1 MFLMTAYIDN
11 MNTASRLLV
20 RIFVFLS
27 CLTATAGLL
36 RAERMIVPVDN
47 GPLGNSITAL
57 LQDGD
62 GFIWV
67 GTASGLMRYDMH
79 SYRCFD
85 GTPVSRTMIR
95 CLTLD
100 DDGNIWAGT
109 ENGAVVW
116 SSESERFR
124 NIGGRIASHPVK
136 TVTRT
141 SQGTM
146 LLTAGEGVAVVDP
159 ASLKVRFIAGEGEKT
174 WLNNILTTTTDADGN
189 IWAWSHDRLIR
200 FDFTDD
206 SMSPEIDVWPFAY
219 KVRAMATDSL
229 GRLWFNDRQQL
240 MMMPLP
246 SGDTAGSPV
255 TIATGCDIRDILIAD
270 DCVLVVSAYDGI
282 QRFHIGKDGIPDDKG
297 ITWIA
302 PGFPGDV
309 ANSVQCVEKDRDGNY
324 WFGTGD
330 GIYVECERP
339 KELFHNIAAGTSG
352 GLIHN
357 VVADISIG
365 PDGAL
370 WAATSG
376 GLECIRKVS
385 PGSYDVEHF
394 YPTPPRT
401 ENEEPGD
408 IRLQTLAFD
417 NDGTM
422 WLGTKRTMQFFDPK
436 QRRFFERRD
445 ITDMLAAS
453 GAQFSKELYR
463 DSLGNMWMGFT
474 YGGLFVYDAG
484 EEKCRA
490 VRFEGTELY
499 DAGPQAILQDAGDY
513 MWIGTKYKGILRF
526 RPDDI
531 VSVGDMLSVSHY
543 NSYFR
548 HGETSDE
555 GISINVFHITADG
568 TLLAGTSQGLYRYDA
583 RTDSFKPCTSEAP
596 GKNVWILDII
606 ADADGVLWIS
616 TEQGVYRYTPDSA
629 QIPFHELYDGTFGRP
644 DYNFGSCRD
653 TAGTIYLGGINGI
666 TYFNPRQITD
676 SCKKAK
682 VYVSGISILNRQTV
696 PDGIHLESDINR
708 SRHLTLR
715 HGDSYFSIDF
725 TTLTFDPEGRERFYY
740 RIEDSS
746 SDWIPIAGTNRLSFS
761 NLAQGEYLLQVKAAD
776 ASGISEDG
784 SAEIVLTVLPPWWLT
799 WWAYCIYGLVV
810 VSIGAAA
817 LFVIQTRLRA
827 EQKVRML
834 KYKQQ
839 LFADLTHGLKTP
851 LAMMQ
856 IPLQLLTDRRKSPDE
871 ESRQKLLAMLNT
883 NVMKLSDII
892 RQLMEFRKID
902 QNCVSLDIADID
914 IVEYVRRIC
923 DCFRMHF
930 ELKGLDFGCR
940 LPEEPIK
947 MTLDP
952 GKIEL
957 ALYNL
962 LQNASTFTLPGGSV
976 DVSLTKTGNMVS
988 IAVRDTGIGIRAEN
1002 LDKIFQR
1009 FYQVHENNAKPVF
1022 GAGIGLTVA
1031 KEFVEM
1037 HNGRIKV
1044 ESRYGAGS
1052 TFTICLPIKT
1062 LYRSEYY
1069 IVRRS
1074 EHEDGS
1080 MILPVY
1086 SKQYVTAIPY
1096 MKQEQEI
1103 DESKSVTVYILT
1115 GRAEISDI
1123 VRMVLSDCNVAHFG
1137 TATAASEAIKK
1148 RRPQLILI
1156 DTDVYDRSESLDFC
1170 RKIKDMKQTEDIP
1183 VVLLASD
1190 STPEDTRQFIDAGAD
1205 SWMEMP
1211 FDVDLFQARIHQLA
1225 RRYVDLQQKL
1235 KIGQIIGGNEE
1246 IVVETADEKF
1256 MNRVAEVVE
1265 KNISNE
1271 DFTLEVFAK
1280 EAGVS
1285 RTVLNMRIQGIVRQS
1300 PMELLRNARMH
1311 RAAKLLETDAY
1322 DVAQVGYMV
1331 GFSDPRYFSTCFKK
1345 QFGETPRAYRQNH
1358 RKS

>member
-20 RIFVFLS
+20 LIFVFLS

-124 NIGGRIASHPVK
+124 NIGGRITSHPVK
-136 TVTRT
+136 TITRT
-141 SQGTM
+141 PQGTM
-146 LLTAGEGVAVVDP
+146 LLTTVEGIAVVDP
-159 ASLKVRFIAGEGEKT
+159 RSFKINFIAGEGEMS
-174 WLNNILTTTTDADGN
+174 WLDNILTTTTDADGN
-189 IWAWSHDRLIR
+189 IWAWGHDRLIR
-200 FDFTDD
+200 FDFSGDP
-206 SMSPEIDVWPFAY
+206 MSPGIDVWPFAY
-219 KVRAMATDSL
+219 KVRAMATDSR

-240 MMMPLP
+240 MTVPLP
-246 SGDTAGSPV
+246 TKDGIGKPSIV
-255 TIATGCDIRDILIAD
+255 TQGFDIRDILIAN
-270 DCVLVVSAYDGI
+270 DCVLAVSSYDGI
-282 QRFHIGKDGIPDDKG
+282 QKFHIGEDGTPENRG
-297 ITWIA
+297 TRWIS

-309 ANSVQCVEKDRDGNY
+309 ANSVQCVEQDREGNF
-324 WFGTGD
+324 WFGTVD
-330 GIYVECERP
+330 GIYVDCEQP
-339 KELFHNIAAGTSG
+339 EEFFHNITAGTPE

-357 VVADISIG
+357 VVADLCIG
-365 PDGAL
+365 SDGSL

-376 GLECIRKVS
+376 GLERIRLIS
-385 PGSYDVEHF
+385 RDRCDVEHF

-401 ENEEPGD
+401 ANDEPGD

-417 NDGTM
+417 NDGM
-422 WLGTKRTMQFFDPK
+422 LWLGTKRTMQFFDPE
-436 QRRFFERRD
+436 QGCFFERKG
-445 ITDMLAAS
+445 ITDMLSAS

-463 DSLGNMWMGFT
+463 DSLGNIWMGFI
-474 YGGLFVYDAG
+474 YGGLFVFDESEG
-484 EEKCRA
+484 KCRA
-490 VRFEGTELY
+490 VRLEGTDLY
-499 DAGPQAILQDAGDY
+499 DAVPQAILQDAGGY

-526 RPDDI
+526 RPDEI
-531 VSVGDMLSVSHY
+531 MGVGDILSVSHY
-543 NSYFR
+543 DSYFR

-555 GISINVFHITADG
+555 GISINVFHITEDG
-568 TLLAGTSQGLYRYDA
+568 TLFAGTSHGLYRYDA
-583 RTDSFKPCTSEAP
+583 RTDSFTACTLEAFG
-596 GKNVWILDII
+596 GKAWILDII
-606 ADADGVLWIS
+606 ADAEGVLWIA
-616 TEQGVYRYTPDSA
+616 TEHGVFRYVPDSD
-629 QIPFHELYDGTFGRP
+629 QIPFHELADGAFGRP
-644 DYNFGSCRD
+644 DFNFGSCRD
-653 TAGTIYLGGINGI
+653 ADGNIWFGGINGI
-666 TYFNPRQITD
+666 TWFNPREIAD
-676 SCKKAK
+676 SGKKAK
-682 VYVSGISILNRQTV
+682 VYVSGVSILNRQTS
-696 PDGIHLESDINR
+696 PDGVHLENNINR
-708 SRHLTLR
+708 SGHLTLR
-715 HGDSYFSIDF
+715 HSDSYFSLDF

-740 RIEDSS
+740 RIKGST

-761 NLAQGEYLLQVKAAD
+761 NLARGEYVLQVKAAD
-776 ASGISEDG
+776 ASGISEEG

-799 WWAYCIYGLVV
+799 WWAYCLYGLAVLTAGGV
-810 VSIGAAA
+810 A

-834 KYKQQ
+834 QYKQQ
-839 LFADLTHGLKTP
+839 LFADMTHGLKTP
-851 LAMMQ
+851 LDMMR
-856 IPLQLLTDRRKSPDE
+856 IPMQLLTDGHRPLDE
-871 ESRQKLLAMLNT
+871 ETRQKLLGMLNT

-902 QNCVSLDIADID
+902 QNCVSMDIADID
-914 IVEYVRRIC
+914 IVEYVGRIC

-930 ELKGLDFGCR
+930 GLKGLDFGCR
-940 LPEEPIK
+940 LPEEKIK
-947 MTLDP
+947 MTVDP
-952 GKIEL
+952 EKIEL

-976 DVSLTKTGNMVS
+976 EVSLTRTGNTVR
-988 IAVRDTGIGIRAEN
+988 IAVRDTGIGIRPEN
-1002 LDKIFQR
+1002 LGKIFQR
-1009 FYQVHENNAKPVF
+1009 FYQVHENNAVPAS

-1037 HNGRIKV
+1037 HNGHIEV
-1044 ESRYGAGS
+1044 ESRYGSGS
-1052 TFTICLPIKT
+1052 TFTICLPVETK
-1062 LYRSEYY
+1062 YRSDLYD
-1069 IVRRS
+1069 VRRS
-1074 EHEDGS
+1074 DNEDES
-1080 MILPVY
+1080 RILPVY
-1086 SKQYVTAIPY
+1086 SRQYVTAGPY
-1096 MKQEQEI
+1096 PEPEQKI
-1103 DESKSVTVYILT
+1103 DESKSVTVYVIA
-1115 GRAEISDI
+1115 GGADI
-1123 VRMVLSDCNVAHFG
+1123 PGIVSMVLSDCNVMHFP
-1137 TATAASEAIKK
+1137 TDNASEAIKK
-1148 RRPQLILI
+1148 RKPQLILI
-1156 DTDVYDRSESLDFC
+1156 DTTAANGRREGLGFC

-1183 VVLLASD
+1183 VVLLTSD
-1190 STPEDTRQFIDAGAD
+1190 STPEDARQFVEAGAD

-1211 FDVDLFQARIHQLA
+1211 FDVDLFHARIHQLA
-1225 RRYVDLQQKL
+1225 ERYAELQQKL
-1235 KIGQIIGGNEE
+1235 KIGQIIGRNEE
-1246 IVVETADEKF
+1246 IAVESADEKF

-1265 KNISNE
+1265 KNIPNE

-1285 RTVLNMRIQGIVRQS
+1285 RTVLNMRIQGIVGQS
-1300 PMELLRNARMH
+1300 PMELLRNARMQ